1 MLATRYTMY
10 HSIVLLT
17 SILCVMCSTAIAQDS
32 TDSRFTWFNAG
43 IGASSLEKSGDRAAL
58 SAGATMSFQ
67 RGEHLVSIRFVDNEL
82 LFANPWGIVFGAAPK
97 KIVVWDLG
105 VLYGRIARATFG
117 FASIG
122 GGIAFVGGDES
133 AFGIPLE
140 AQIFWTPSSSFGIG
154 LYVFANF
161 NRVRSFAGALACVQF

>member
-1 MLATRYTMY
+1 MLATWNTMY
-10 HSIVLLT
+10 HGIFLLA
-17 SILCVMCSTAIAQDS
+17 SVLCVMCSTAIAQDS
-32 TDSRFTWFNAG
+32 TYSRLTWFNAG
-43 IGASSLEKSGDRAAL
+43 IGASSLEKSDRLAL
-58 SAGATMSFQ
+58 SAGATMSLQ
-67 RGEHLVSIRFVDNEL
+67 RGEHLVSIRFVNNEL
-82 LFANPWGIVFGAAPK
+82 LFANPWGIVFGGDPK

-122 GGIAFVGGDES
+122 GGIAFVGGDAS

-140 AQIFWTPSSSFGIG
+140 AQIFWAPSSSFGIG